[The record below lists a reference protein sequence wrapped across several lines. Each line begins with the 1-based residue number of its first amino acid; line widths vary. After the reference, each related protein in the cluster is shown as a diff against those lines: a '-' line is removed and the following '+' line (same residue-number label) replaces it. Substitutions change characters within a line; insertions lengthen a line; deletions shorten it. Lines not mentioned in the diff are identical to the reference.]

1 MKTIVNDDFRS
12 LGDFIKSLPETFESG
27 GTTLYKAR
35 NTVKKFTFDGID
47 LSLIHI

>member
-1 MKTIVNDDFRS
+1 MKTIVNDEFRS

-35 NTVKKFTFDGID
+35 NTVKNSPATAST
-47 LSLIHI
+47 L